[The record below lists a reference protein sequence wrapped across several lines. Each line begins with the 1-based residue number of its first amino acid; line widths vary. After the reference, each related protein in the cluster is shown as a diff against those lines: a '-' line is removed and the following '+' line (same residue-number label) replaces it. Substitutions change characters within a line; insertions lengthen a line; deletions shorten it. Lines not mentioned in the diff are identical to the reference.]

1 MRICTLESSLFPLS
15 AVVVILHLSLT
26 APLLIQHTVHV
37 KGPRKHNICQ
47 CTNLHNEHQRK
58 KDIYTPQNGLVFNK
72 HFTSHE
78 NTVKNNVCA
87 NLPLSCWIISSMIL
101 IQFEIVFWFKYT
113 WLQWLLSLV
122 CLIQWKETS
131 LLCESQRVRGNE
143 RHSFRSLTL
152 CFLYL
157 DGTQIVM

>member
-101 IQFEIVFWFKYT
+101 IQFEIVF
-113 WLQWLLSLV
+113 
-122 CLIQWKETS
+122 
-131 LLCESQRVRGNE
+131 
-143 RHSFRSLTL
+143 
-152 CFLYL
+152 
-157 DGTQIVM
+157 